1 MNEERSWRARGIT
14 SVWLIIELSGEG
26 GIGRRGGRD
35 DDGRRDD

>member
-26 GIGRRGGRD
+26 GIGRRD